1 VAAVMRSSA
10 IEKTLLEL
18 TALLESVDEVP
29 ETPRGLA
36 PAIREARGKD
46 AYQTAVRDVI
56 RLFGGMGSFQ
66 DVVLQTREGVRPEQ
80 AEFELLRDRLF
91 QEAKRE
97 VR

>member
-1 VAAVMRSSA
+1 MRSTA

-18 TALLESVDEVP
+18 AALLESVDEVRMA
-29 ETPRGLA
+29 ESSRRLA
-36 PAIREARGKD
+36 SEIREARGKD
-46 AYQTAVRDVI
+46 AYQTAVREVM

-80 AEFELLRDRLF
+80 GEFERLRDRLF
-91 QEAKRE
+91 QETKQE